1 MKTKNIVI
9 CGFSIH
15 EDLYYLITKYS
26 SPEEFEKNPSKETL
40 EKLIDSGISNSKQV
54 IPELYDETREYPPF
68 LFYIILSYIQIKQPY
83 SKTWRMRT
91 KEEKEETVNS
101 CYSWL
106 EELKRDIKDE
116 ENNLLF
122 Q

>member
-1 MKTKNIVI
+1 MKIKDVVI
-9 CGFSIH
+9 CGFSIP
-15 EDLYYLITKYS
+15 EDLYHLISTYS

-40 EKLIDSGISNSKQV
+40 RNFIDSGIYNSKQS
-54 IPELYDETREYPPF
+54 IPELYNEAREYPP
-68 LFYIILSYIQIKQPY
+68 LLYYIILSYIQIKQPY

-106 EELKRDIKDE
+106 EELKHNIKDE
-116 ENNLLF
+116 KDNLLF
-122 Q
+122 